1 VHARGQVCH
10 VDVET
15 AAWRALPG
23 RSPAEPAQSLVHR
36 LAGLL
41 PPDVRV
47 HRAVAV
53 PAEFD
58 ARFSALAR
66 CYAYRICDDPAV
78 ADPLRRDVLL
88 HRRPLDAAAMD
99 AAAAPLVGEHDFSAF
114 CKPREGA
121 TTIRRVLSLRCTREA
136 DGPVVV
142 DVLADAFCHHMVRAI
157 CGALVAVGEGR
168 HDTTWP
174 REVLVAGQRDGSVT
188 VLPPGG
194 LTLESVTYP
203 PDDELAARA
212 AVTMQMRAAAG

>member
-10 VDVET
+10 VDVE
-15 AAWRALPG
+15 AAVWRALPG
-23 RSPAEPAQSLVHR
+23 RSPAEPAQSLIHR

-47 HRAVAV
+47 HKAVAA

-66 CYAYRICDDPAV
+66 RYAYRICDDPAV

-88 HRRPLDAAAMD
+88 HRRPLDVAAMD

-121 TTIRRVLSLRCTREA
+121 TTIRRVLSLRCSRDPA
-136 DGPVVV
+136 GLVVV
-142 DVLADAFCHHMVRAI
+142 DIQSDAFCHHMVRAI
-157 CGALVAVGEGR
+157 VGALVAVGEGR
-168 HDTTWP
+168 HEPAWP
-174 REVLVAGQRDGSVT
+174 HDVLVARERDGSVT

-203 PDDELAARA
+203 LDDELAARA
-212 AVTMQMRAAAG
+212 AVTMQVRVATG